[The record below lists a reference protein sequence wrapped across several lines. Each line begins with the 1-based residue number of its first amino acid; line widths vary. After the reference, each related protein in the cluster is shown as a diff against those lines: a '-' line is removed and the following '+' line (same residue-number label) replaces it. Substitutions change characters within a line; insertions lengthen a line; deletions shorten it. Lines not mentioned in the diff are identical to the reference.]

1 MAKFGALNT
10 LQLTREL
17 YLLKENQ
24 EKTKDLIVSL
34 EHKIKVL
41 EDKEESFFKKYLEHN
56 KELIELGI
64 EHGNLKEKLIR
75 LEEKTSNYKL
85 DQYFVSDND
94 SSKLELFLI
103 KYNIQEFKQYL
114 EKKGVRMID
123 DILFLTEDDLES
135 DGLPI
140 VKIRK
145 LFQYTKQELELN
157 TI

>member
-1 MAKFGALNT
+1 M
-10 LQLTREL
+10 
-17 YLLKENQ
+17 YL
-24 EKTKDLIVSL
+24 
-34 EHKIKVL
+34 
-41 EDKEESFFKKYLEHN
+41 
-56 KELIELGI
+56 
-64 EHGNLKEKLIR
+64 
-75 LEEKTSNYKL
+75 
-85 DQYFVSDND
+85 
-94 SSKLELFLI
+94 KLELFLI